1 LADADAEVKVRA
13 IDVMTDQVITV
24 RENAT
29 VSEVAHL
36 LAKYSISPVP
46 VVDGANRVIG
56 MVSEGDL
63 LHRAETG
70 TERRR
75 TWWLDMLASTDQLAR
90 DYIKSHAETVKDVMT
105 RDVIS
110 VTDTTAVADIA
121 VLLETRGIKRVPV
134 LRDGKLI
141 GIVSRANL
149 IQALAMTV
157 TGSAVGSAND
167 NDLAI
172 REKLLAEL
180 KRKDGPRFR
189 PPTSPSRTALSIS
202 GTRMSRTMKGGF
214 ADRCPEHSGSARHRG
229 PYAQSRVEAG
239 HRPPRPAEAT
249 SRRSTSAHEPNKSRA
264 RPTPLAPQHKAKEMR
279 HALVLQPGFIE
290 ARSSPPMA
298 APRSLLVSSAPV

>member
-1 LADADAEVKVRA
+1 MRA
-13 IDVMTDQVITV
+13 IDVMTGQVITV
-24 RENAT
+24 RENTT
-29 VSEVAHL
+29 VSEAARS
-36 LAKYSISPVP
+36 LAKHGISAVP

-75 TWWLDMLASTDQLAR
+75 AWWLDMLASTDQLAR

-110 VTDTTAVADIA
+110 VTDTTPVADIA

-157 TGSAVGSAND
+157 TEPAIGSAND

-172 REKLLAEL
+172 RDKLLAEL
-180 KRKDGPRFR
+180 KTQRWAEVSPANVTVKDGVVHLWN
-189 PPTSPSRTALSIS
+189 SYVSDHEKQALLTA
-202 GTRMSRTMKGGF
+202 
-214 ADRCPEHSGSARHRG
+214 
-229 PYAQSRVEAG
+229 
-239 HRPPRPAEAT
+239 
-249 SRRSTSAHEPNKSRA
+249 
-264 RPTPLAPQHKAKEMR
+264 
-279 HALVLQPGFIE
+279 
-290 ARSSPPMA
+290 ARSIPGVRGIEDHMHK
-298 APRSLLVSSAPV
+298 VG

>member
-1 LADADAEVKVRA
+1 VRA
-13 IDVMTDQVITV
+13 IDVMTERVITV
-24 RENAT
+24 GENAT

-36 LAKYSISPVP
+36 LAKHGISAVP
-46 VVDGANRVIG
+46 VVDSANRVIG

-63 LHRAETG
+63 LHRVETG

-75 TWWLDMLASTDQLAR
+75 AWWLDMLASTDQLAR

-110 VTDTTAVADIA
+110 VTDTTPVADIA
-121 VLLETRGIKRVPV
+121 VLLETHGIKRVPV

-157 TGSAVGSAND
+157 TEPAAGSAND

-180 KRKDGPRFR
+180 KTQRWAEVSPANVTVKDGVVHLWNSYVSDHERQALL
-189 PPTSPSRTALSIS
+189 TA
-202 GTRMSRTMKGGF
+202 
-214 ADRCPEHSGSARHRG
+214 
-229 PYAQSRVEAG
+229 
-239 HRPPRPAEAT
+239 
-249 SRRSTSAHEPNKSRA
+249 
-264 RPTPLAPQHKAKEMR
+264 
-279 HALVLQPGFIE
+279 
-290 ARSSPPMA
+290 ARSIAGVRGIEDHM
-298 APRSLLVSSAPV
+298 RKVG